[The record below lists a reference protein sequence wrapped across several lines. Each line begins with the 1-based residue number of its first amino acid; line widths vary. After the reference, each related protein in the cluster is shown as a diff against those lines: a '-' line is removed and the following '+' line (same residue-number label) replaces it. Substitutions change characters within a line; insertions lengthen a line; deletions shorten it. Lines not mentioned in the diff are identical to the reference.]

1 MFQSLQRTIED
12 SDRDLRDTRRVQ
24 NDIQS
29 DYNRAQLRF
38 EVNSYFF
45 SLIEIRFYCLQQM
58 QKQYEIDLE
67 NRDQII
73 ASLRRKVTEKDEEID
88 VKPVF
93 LKINP
98 FDW

>member
-1 MFQSLQRTIED
+1 
-12 SDRDLRDTRRVQ
+12 
-24 NDIQS
+24 
-29 DYNRAQLRF
+29 
-38 EVNSYFF
+38 
-45 SLIEIRFYCLQQM
+45 M

-73 ASLRRKVTEKDEEID
+73 ASLRRKVTEKDEEVD